1 MMAEGG
7 GLDLDFDRDEWD
19 GVEED
24 REELTLQSLFHSTN
38 NKLASTQGSQTSE
51 GSEPFFLPDELIF
64 LIDFRESMATSVDED
79 GNGLLSSCLR
89 CAAEVLKD
97 KIISR
102 EYDLVGVL
110 GFGTEKTDNSNSF
123 SNICVVRSLG
133 ISDAVGIL
141 DLENLSKDPILVHER
156 YGHGA
161 SDSIFS
167 FHQALWTCR
176 SMFAQSKVSR
186 SMKSRRRVFIL
197 TNDDDPAKGDE
208 SQRTQ
213 SAVQARD
220 LLDAG
225 ASIELFC
232 LGTAG
237 TSKKFDAEKFFN
249 DIILR
254 TDTDDGNLVNVPVSR
269 FPEIKRRLK
278 NKQHRKR
285 IEATCYIHLADDKV
299 ITLAG
304 FFLIRKATRSRAV
317 ALDAKNNK
325 PVRRQTSTWSSE
337 TAEILHPRDIGY
349 GYSFASTIAC
359 LGDGERRSLK
369 MACSSNRF
377 RCLGFINLE
386 TVPWDLL
393 SSHPLFLHPLFPEER
408 SWTESLKAQSAL
420 FASVNEEMEK
430 KGLAMLVYGSSSRSG
445 SLNRFAAVLPQREE
459 VVDDVQVVPSG
470 WLLVFLPYAEDL
482 RQDYITPSLSK
493 DAVLGSVDLSAE
505 QQQVASDL
513 LGKFHVPEFDP
524 GRYTNPDLQQY
535 YNGLQALALGQQTES
550 TERTIDTMLP
560 DDDGMED
567 EALEE
572 IARFQLAFGL
582 SAGGNVEFST
592 ETHVQSEAN
601 SARKRARL
609 EAVEAARK
617 FLAREKV
624 DWESKANDD
633 SLAELPVVVLKQYC
647 LVNGLKVTGKNKSEL
662 LDLVRERIL
671 HPG

>member
-1 MMAEGG
+1 MAGGG
-7 GLDLDFDRDEWD
+7 GLDLDFDREEWD
-19 GVEED
+19 DIDED

-38 NKLASTQGSQTSE
+38 NKLGSTQGSQTSE

-64 LIDFRESMATSVDED
+64 LVDFRESMATSVDED

-123 SNICVVRSLG
+123 SNICVVRSLD
-133 ISDAVGIL
+133 IPDAVGIL
-141 DLENLSKDPILVHER
+141 DLENLSKNPMLVHER

-161 SDSIFS
+161 SDSMFS

-186 SMKSRRRVFIL
+186 GTKSRRRVFIF

-225 ASIELFC
+225 ASVELFC
-232 LGTAG
+232 LSTADA
-237 TSKKFDAEKFFN
+237 SKKFDAEKFFN

-254 TDTDDGNLVNVPVSR
+254 TDTDDGNLVNIPVSR

-278 NKQHRKR
+278 KKQHRKR
-285 IEATCYIHLADDKV
+285 IESTCYIHLADDKV

-304 FFLIRKATRSRAV
+304 FYLIRKATRSRTV
-317 ALDAKNNK
+317 VLDAKNNK
-325 PVRRQTSTWSSE
+325 PVRRHTSTWSSE
-337 TAEILHPRDIGY
+337 TAEILYPRDIGY

-359 LGDGERRSLK
+359 LDDGERRSLK
-369 MACSSNRF
+369 MACSSDRF
-377 RCLGFINLE
+377 RCLGFIKVE
-386 TVPWDLL
+386 TVPWDLQN
-393 SSHPLFLHPLFPEER
+393 SHPLFLHPLFPEEH

-420 FASVNEEMEK
+420 FASVNGEMDQK
-430 KGLAMLVYGSSSRSG
+430 DLAMLVYGSSSRSG
-445 SLNRFAAVLPQREE
+445 SVNRFAAVLPQREE

-470 WLLVFLPYAEDL
+470 WLLIYLPYAEDI

-493 DAVLGSVDLSAE
+493 DAVLGNVDLSV
-505 QQQVASDL
+505 QQQRVASDL
-513 LGKFHVPEFDP
+513 LEKFRVPEFDAE
-524 GRYTNPDLQQY
+524 RYTNPDLQQY

-550 TERTIDTMLP
+550 TEKTVDSMLP
-560 DDDGMED
+560 DDEGMED

-582 SAGGNVEFST
+582 AAGGNIEFST
-592 ETHVQSEAN
+592 ERHVQSEAN
-601 SARKRARL
+601 SARKRARI
-609 EAVEAARK
+609 EAVEAARE

-662 LDLVRERIL
+662 LELVRERIL